1 MNTSSNT
8 SASLLTLVKV
18 FKKSVDPRDPRGIR
32 HDYHGTLILV
42 FLGLLA
48 RLPYMAHIQ
57 RWGARYWDILRE
69 PLGFKREKPPVDTTI
84 SRILAKT
91 SLKELQDAFADFLN
105 AILMEDNDT
114 LVAAVD
120 GKTAKQSFDENGD
133 PIHML
138 NVFLHDIKVTLNQ
151 WSVRGDKTNEPGC
164 LKLHLEELFDK
175 YPALKLLTGDAIFAQ
190 RPLLEILKKHGCD
203 YLFQVK
209 ANQGDTHEAVKLCF
223 QGAETIEPDYVD
235 YGKSYAK
242 KKGTLTSENS
252 GATSTM
258 PITFVK
264 S

>member
-1 MNTSSNT
+1 MNTSAT
-8 SASLLTLVKV
+8 SLVTLLEV
-18 FKKSVDPRDPRGIR
+18 FKKTDDPRDPRGIR

-57 RWGARYWDILRE
+57 RWGKRYWDILRE
-69 PLGFKREKPPVDTTI
+69 PLGFKRDKPPVDTTI

-91 SLKELQDAFADFLN
+91 SLKELQEGFADFLN

-120 GKTAKQSFDENGD
+120 GKVAKQSFDENGD
-133 PIHML
+133 PLHML
-138 NVFLHDIKVTLNQ
+138 NVFVHDIKVTLNQ
-151 WSVRGDKTNEPGC
+151 WSVRGDKTNEPGS
-164 LKLHLEELFDK
+164 LKVHLEELFDK

-190 RPLLEILKKHGCD
+190 RPLLEVLKKHGCD

-209 ANQGDTHEAVKLCF
+209 ANQENTFEAVKLSF
-223 QGAETIEPDYVD
+223 QDAETTEPDDID
-235 YGKSYAK
+235 YGKSYSK
-242 KKGTLTSENS
+242 KKGMLSSENS

-258 PITFVK
+258 PIIFVK

>member
-1 MNTSSNT
+1 MNTLANSST
-8 SASLLTLVKV
+8 SLTTLIEV
-18 FKKSVDPRDPRGIR
+18 FKKSDDPRDPRGIR

-57 RWGARYWDILRE
+57 RWGKRYWDILRE
-69 PLGFKREKPPVDTTI
+69 PLGFKRETPPVDTTI
-84 SRILAKT
+84 SRILAKV

-138 NVFLHDIKVTLNQ
+138 NVFVHDLKVTLNQ

-164 LKLHLEELFDK
+164 LKIHLEELFDK
-175 YPALKLLTGDAIFAQ
+175 YPALKLLTGDAIFAG
-190 RPLLEILKKHGCD
+190 RRLLEVLKEHGCD
-203 YLFQVK
+203 YLLQLK
-209 ANQGDTHEAVKLCF
+209 ANQGDAYEAVQLCF
-223 QGAETIEPDYVD
+223 QDAETTVPDDID

-242 KKGTLTSENS
+242 KKGTSTSANS
-252 GATSTM
+252 GATLRMPTM
-258 PITFVK
+258 FVK

>member
-1 MNTSSNT
+1 
-8 SASLLTLVKV
+8 
-18 FKKSVDPRDPRGIR
+18 
-32 HDYHGTLILV
+32 
-42 FLGLLA
+42 
-48 RLPYMAHIQ
+48 MAHIQ

-69 PLGFKREKPPVDTTI
+69 PLGFKREQPPVDTTI
-84 SRILAKT
+84 SRMLAKT

-105 AILMEDNDT
+105 AVLMEDNDT

-138 NVFLHDIKVTLNQ
+138 NVFVHDLKVTLNQ
-151 WSVRGDKTNEPGC
+151 WSVRGDKTNEPGS

-190 RPLLEILKKHGCD
+190 RPLLKILKEHGCD

-209 ANQGDTHEAVKLCF
+209 ANQEEAFEAVKLSF
-223 QGAETIEPDYVD
+223 QEAETTVPDDVD
-235 YGKSYAK
+235 YGKSYSK
-242 KKGTLTSENS
+242 KKAMLSFANS

-258 PITFVK
+258 PTMFEK